1 MVLYSESGTE
11 VLYEYIHKNRV
22 LRGDDMTKVEQKT
35 EEIVNKWKAKMQ
47 EQNIDDKY
55 KFYRMNQFELQ
66 KDLEELWL
74 ICKLEELES
83 N

>member
-1 MVLYSESGTE
+1 MRLYEAIKNE
-11 VLYEYIHKNRV
+11 VLS
-22 LRGDDMTKVEQKT
+22 GDDMTKVEQKT

-47 EQNIDDKY
+47 EQNIEDKY

-74 ICKLEELES
+74 ICKLEELGS

>member
-1 MVLYSESGTE
+1 
-11 VLYEYIHKNRV
+11 
-22 LRGDDMTKVEQKT
+22 MTKVEQKT

-47 EQNIDDKY
+47 EQNIEDKY

-66 KDLEELWL
+66 KDLEELWF
-74 ICKLEELES
+74 ICKLEELGS